1 MDIRNIRHMSAVTGQ
16 RLENAPQAGQVA
28 LLYAGVTM
36 GLHALVTA
44 IDWILSQQV
53 NASGGLSNLGTR
65 SVFQAIQTMLPLVLP
80 LITMCLDVGY
90 LAAMLRVARRQFVS
104 PQTLRLGFDRFWVLL
119 RLTVIRGAIFTA
131 IGFGCMYIGI
141 SIYLMTPLA
150 QPLKELMIPLL
161 QDQSLLSGGLAIDEA
176 TYNQLVSAMT
186 PALLISGGI
195 FLVGTAP
202 VLFQYRMAEYV
213 VVDKPAGMLIHPSRS
228 QFTDTLANFVAGY
241 YQKTG
246 QAAAFH
252 PVTRLDRDTFGVVL
266 LGKNSHIHALLSQ
279 NPLEKTYEALVYG
292 APVREEGVI
301 DAPIARR
308 PLPSLLRQV
317 SPEGKPSL
325 TRYRVLSRQEKT
337 AVLALTPV
345 TGRTHQLRVHC
356 AYMGFPIVGD
366 PQYGSPESQAFSKE
380 MGAATQLLCAKTLR
394 FSHPITKTPMEIVS
408 TYTIP

>member
-1 MDIRNIRHMSAVTGQ
+1 MQLTHIARRSGRLSSFLREEMEMSAGLMN
-16 RLENAPQAGQVA
+16 RLKWQDKLFVNGVPRHTDYPVAPGDVITVPLEEPEPPYPAQEGS
-28 LLYAGVTM
+28 LTILYEDE
-36 GLHALVTA
+36 H
-44 IDWILSQQV
+44 IL
-53 NASGGLSNLGTR
+53 A
-65 SVFQAIQTMLPLVLP
+65 
-80 LITMCLDVGY
+80 
-90 LAAMLRVARRQFVS
+90 
-104 PQTLRLGFDRFWVLL
+104 
-119 RLTVIRGAIFTA
+119 
-131 IGFGCMYIGI
+131 
-141 SIYLMTPLA
+141 
-150 QPLKELMIPLL
+150 
-161 QDQSLLSGGLAIDEA
+161 
-176 TYNQLVSAMT
+176 
-186 PALLISGGI
+186 
-195 FLVGTAP
+195 
-202 VLFQYRMAEYV
+202 
-213 VVDKPAGMLIHPSRS
+213 VDKPAGMLIHPSRS

-266 LGKNSHIHALLSQ
+266 LGKNSHTHALLSQ

-292 APVREEGVI
+292 APTQAEGVI

-380 MGAATQLLCAKTLR
+380 MGTATQLLCAKTLR
-394 FSHPITKTPMEIVS
+394 FSHPITKTPLEITS

>member
-1 MDIRNIRHMSAVTGQ
+1 MQLTHIARRSGRLSSFLREEMEMSAGLMN
-16 RLENAPQAGQVA
+16 RLKWQDKLFVNGVPRHTDYPVAPGDMITVPLEEPEPSYPAQEGS
-28 LLYAGVTM
+28 LTILYEDE
-36 GLHALVTA
+36 H
-44 IDWILSQQV
+44 IL
-53 NASGGLSNLGTR
+53 A
-65 SVFQAIQTMLPLVLP
+65 
-80 LITMCLDVGY
+80 
-90 LAAMLRVARRQFVS
+90 
-104 PQTLRLGFDRFWVLL
+104 
-119 RLTVIRGAIFTA
+119 
-131 IGFGCMYIGI
+131 
-141 SIYLMTPLA
+141 
-150 QPLKELMIPLL
+150 
-161 QDQSLLSGGLAIDEA
+161 
-176 TYNQLVSAMT
+176 
-186 PALLISGGI
+186 
-195 FLVGTAP
+195 
-202 VLFQYRMAEYV
+202 
-213 VVDKPAGMLIHPSRS
+213 VDKPAGMLIHPSRS

-266 LGKNSHIHALLSQ
+266 LGKNSHTHALLSQ

-292 APVREEGVI
+292 APTQAEGVI
-301 DAPIARR
+301 DALIARR

-394 FSHPITKTPMEIVS
+394 FSHPITKTPMEITS

>member
-1 MDIRNIRHMSAVTGQ
+1 MQLTHIARRSGRLSSFLREEMEMSAGLMN
-16 RLENAPQAGQVA
+16 RLKWQDKLFVNGVPRHTDYPVAPGDVITVPLEEPEPQYPAQEGS
-28 LLYAGVTM
+28 LTILYEDE
-36 GLHALVTA
+36 H
-44 IDWILSQQV
+44 IL
-53 NASGGLSNLGTR
+53 A
-65 SVFQAIQTMLPLVLP
+65 
-80 LITMCLDVGY
+80 
-90 LAAMLRVARRQFVS
+90 
-104 PQTLRLGFDRFWVLL
+104 
-119 RLTVIRGAIFTA
+119 
-131 IGFGCMYIGI
+131 
-141 SIYLMTPLA
+141 
-150 QPLKELMIPLL
+150 
-161 QDQSLLSGGLAIDEA
+161 
-176 TYNQLVSAMT
+176 
-186 PALLISGGI
+186 
-195 FLVGTAP
+195 
-202 VLFQYRMAEYV
+202 
-213 VVDKPAGMLIHPSRS
+213 VDKPAGMLIHPSRS

-266 LGKNSHIHALLSQ
+266 LGKNSHTHALLSQ
-279 NPLEKTYEALVYG
+279 NPLEKTYEAQVYG
-292 APVREEGVI
+292 APTQAEGVI